1 MPPEYFEKLEKGAKE
16 GAKRAV
22 DRALTK
28 LESIADKTLKISSDV
43 IEGQPRP
50 VIVDEADRWQ
60 ADLIVMGSRGLGAW
74 NRLLMGSVSSGVIH
88 HAHCSVE
95 IVRKTQPDKP

>member
-74 NRLLMGSVSSGVIH
+74 NRLLMDRFQAV
-88 HAHCSVE
+88 
-95 IVRKTQPDKP
+95 